1 MKPITFL
8 GSINN
13 ESNVLIA
20 ESKKDYLTVR
30 DDFSLRIDNEFY
42 DIESIKEEERQFKFS
57 IVRKHDEEAYLMIPN
72 LSEKKIY
79 KKDFLEIILTE
90 YDAERVPRIVD
101 KGKGYEKGEKLLFEG
116 FEGVFTLSIEEVNE
130 EGGVVSVDIETN
142 KIFLSPGY
150 KEVSPSGGS
159 GKGHRLIVEMKD
171 NGKRMVTGKY
181 VRESLFDKRANY
193 INFEYNLPDFIEKG
207 EVKIYRTEIKLGK
220 KYEGDNLES
229 VICIAQKA
237 DYTEKF
243 GIPIAERG
251 TINAYKLYN
260 QGAQIIEDKII
271 ELESRIIELESRF

>member
-13 ESNVLIA
+13 ESDILIA
-20 ESKKDYLTVR
+20 ESKKDFLTVR
-30 DDFSLRIDNEFY
+30 DDFSLRIHNELY
-42 DIESIKEEERQFKFS
+42 DIEKIEEEERQFKFG
-57 IVRKHDEEAYLMIPN
+57 IVRRHDEEAFLMIPN

-90 YDAERVPRIVD
+90 YDAERIPRIVD
-101 KGKGYEKGEKLLFEG
+101 KGKGYKKGEKLSFEG
-116 FEGVFTLSIEEVNE
+116 FEGVFTLFIKEVNE
-130 EGGVVSVDIETN
+130 EGGIVNVNIETN
-142 KIFLSPGY
+142 KSFFSPGY
-150 KEVSPSGGS
+150 KEVIPTGGS

-181 VRESLFDKRANY
+181 VREAFFDKGANY

-207 EVKIYRTEIKLGK
+207 EIKIYRTEIKLGK
-220 KYEGDNLES
+220 KYKGNNLES

>member
-20 ESKKDYLTVR
+20 ESKKDFLTVR
-30 DDFSLRIDNEFY
+30 DDFTLRIDNEFY
-42 DIESIKEEERQFKFS
+42 DIENIKEEERQFKFS

-101 KGKGYEKGEKLLFEG
+101 KGKDYKKGEKLLFEG
-116 FEGVFTLSIEEVNE
+116 FEGVFTLSINEVNE
-130 EGGVVSVDIETN
+130 EWSIVSVDIETN
-142 KIFLSPGY
+142 KSFLSPGY
-150 KEVSPSGGS
+150 KEVIPSGGS
-159 GKGHRLIVEMKD
+159 GKVHRLIVEMKD

-207 EVKIYRTEIKLGK
+207 EIKIYRTEIKLGK

-260 QGAQIIEDKII
+260 QGAQIIEDKMI
-271 ELESRIIELESRF
+271 ELEGRIIELESRF

>member
-13 ESNVLIA
+13 GSDILIA
-20 ESKKDYLTVR
+20 ESKKGFLTVR

-42 DIESIKEEERQFKFS
+42 DIESIKEEERQFKFN
-57 IVRKHDEEAYLMIPN
+57 IARRHDEEAFLMVSN
-72 LSEKKIY
+72 LAEKKIY

-101 KGKGYEKGEKLLFEG
+101 KGKGYKKGEKLLFEG
-116 FEGVFTLSIEEVNE
+116 FEGVFTLFIKEVNE
-130 EGGVVSVDIETN
+130 EGGVVSVDIKTN
-142 KIFLSPGY
+142 KSFLSPGY
-150 KEVSPSGGS
+150 KEVSLSGGS

-171 NGKRMVTGKY
+171 NGKRTVTGKY

-207 EVKIYRTEIKLGK
+207 EIKIYRTEIKLGK

-271 ELESRIIELESRF
+271 ELENRIIELESRS

>member
-8 GSINN
+8 GSIYNG
-13 ESNVLIA
+13 SDVLIA

-42 DIESIKEEERQFKFS
+42 DIESIKEEENQFKFS
-57 IVRKHDEEAYLMIPN
+57 VARRHDEEAYLMIPN

-90 YDAERVPRIVD
+90 YDAERIPRIVD
-101 KGKGYEKGEKLLFEG
+101 KGKGYLKGEELLFEG
-116 FEGVFTLSIEEVNE
+116 FEGVFTLLIKEVNE
-130 EGGVVSVDIETN
+130 EGGITDLNIET
-142 KIFLSPGY
+142 KKSFLSPGY
-150 KEVSPSGGS
+150 KEVAPNGGS
-159 GKGHRLIVEMKD
+159 GKGHKLIVEMKD
-171 NGKRMVTGKY
+171 NGKRMITEKY
-181 VRESLFDKRANY
+181 VRKSLFDRRANY
-193 INFEYNLPDFIEKG
+193 INFEYNFPDFINEG
-207 EVKIYRTEIKLGK
+207 EIKIYRSEIKLGK
-220 KYEGDNLES
+220 KYKGDDLES

-271 ELESRIIELESRF
+271 ELEGRIIELESRI

>member
-13 ESNVLIA
+13 ESDILIA

-42 DIESIKEEERQFKFS
+42 DIESIKEEERQFKFN
-57 IVRKHDEEAYLMIPN
+57 IARKHDEEAYLMIPN

-101 KGKGYEKGEKLLFEG
+101 KGKGYKKGEKLLFEG
-116 FEGVFTLSIEEVNE
+116 FEGVFTLSINEVNK
-130 EGGVVSVDIETN
+130 EGSIVSVDIETN
-142 KIFLSPGY
+142 KSFLSPGY
-150 KEVSPSGGS
+150 KEITPSGGS
-159 GKGHRLIVEMKD
+159 GKGHKLIVEMKD

-207 EVKIYRTEIKLGK
+207 EIKIYRTEIKLGK
-220 KYEGDNLES
+220 KYEGNNLES

-260 QGAQIIEDKII
+260 QGAQIIEDKIT

>member
-13 ESNVLIA
+13 KSDILIA
-20 ESKKDYLTVR
+20 ESKKGFLTVR
-30 DDFSLRIDNEFY
+30 DDFLLRIDNESY
-42 DIESIKEEERQFKFS
+42 DIEKIKEEEKQFKFS
-57 IVRKHDEEAYLMIPN
+57 VARRHDEEAFLMISN

-90 YDAERVPRIVD
+90 YDAERIPRIVD
-101 KGKGYEKGEKLLFEG
+101 KGKGYQKGENLSFEG
-116 FEGVFTLSIEEVNE
+116 FEGAFTLSINEVNE
-130 EGGVVSVDIETN
+130 EGGIVSANIETN
-142 KIFLSPGY
+142 KSFFSPGY
-150 KEVSPSGGS
+150 KEVAPSGGS
-159 GKGHRLIVEMKD
+159 GKGHKLTVEMKD
-171 NGKRMVTGKY
+171 NGKRTVTGKY

-193 INFEYNLPDFIEKG
+193 INFEYGLPDFIEKG
-207 EVKIYRTEIKLGK
+207 EIKIYRTEIKLGK
-220 KYEGDNLES
+220 KYEGDDLES
-229 VICIAQKA
+229 VICIAHKA